1 MPGVPGDPG
10 SWPEGQCG
18 QYAAKD
24 ALARDASVT
33 CVNSNAEG
41 EGLKFLVHVSASQHF
56 LADDG
61 VFTSAV
67 DKECGI
73 QV

>member
-1 MPGVPGDPG
+1 MPGVPGDLG

-33 CVNSNAEG
+33 CVYSNAEG
-41 EGLKFLVHVSASQHF
+41 EGLKFWSMCQPLNTLWPTMESSRWLLTRNAEFKV
-56 LADDG
+56 
-61 VFTSAV
+61 
-67 DKECGI
+67 
-73 QV
+73 